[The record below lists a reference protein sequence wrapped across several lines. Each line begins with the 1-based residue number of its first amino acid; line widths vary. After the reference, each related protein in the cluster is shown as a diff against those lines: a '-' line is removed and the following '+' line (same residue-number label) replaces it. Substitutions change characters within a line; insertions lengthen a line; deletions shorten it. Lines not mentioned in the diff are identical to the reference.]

1 MTIASIRLRNFKRFL
16 NAELA
21 MRPLT
26 VLTGL
31 NGGGK
36 TSILHGLL
44 LARQASSGSPPPD
57 FVQLNGPFGL
67 ELGEVQDVLHLDA
80 DPDEGISVEV
90 DDVAGTSHRWKF
102 SASDERSL
110 NLRVLA
116 RPPAPLPALSGE
128 ARRFCY
134 LSAER
139 LGPRDT
145 LGASSVASDD
155 LQVGHRGEF
164 TAQVLAV
171 LDLKR
176 FRVSPKRLHPKTSE
190 LGGATTLRQQ
200 VEWWLSDIARPIALD
215 AEWVPGSGVTL
226 IRYRTPGH
234 PVERR
239 RPTNMGFGVT
249 YALPVITA
257 ALMASDDSLLL
268 VENPEAHLHPSGQ
281 SAIGAFLALIAS
293 DGVQVIVETHSDHV
307 INGIRRAI
315 AAERALAPEQAT
327 IQYFESDRSDMPG
340 IRSIDIRARGD
351 LSEWPPGF
359 FDQMDTD
366 LAVLA
371 KAHRSGK

>member
-1 MTIASIRLRNFKRFL
+1 MTITSIRLRNFKRFL
-16 NAELA
+16 QAELP
-21 MRPLT
+21 MKPLT

-36 TSILHGLL
+36 TSILHALL

-80 DPDEGISVEV
+80 DPDDGISVEV
-90 DDVAGTSHRWKF
+90 DDGAGTSHNWRF
-102 SASDERSL
+102 RTSDERSL
-110 NLRVLA
+110 NLRVLD
-116 RPPAPLPALSGE
+116 RPRTPPAALAGE
-128 ARRFCY
+128 ASRFSY

-171 LDLKR
+171 LDRL
-176 FRVSPKRLHPKTSE
+176 RVSAKRLNPKTHA

-257 ALMASDDSLLL
+257 ALMAPRDSLLL

-281 SAIGAFLALIAS
+281 SAIGAFLSMIAS

-315 AAERALAPEQAT
+315 AADRTLAPEEAT
-327 IQYFESDRSDMPG
+327 IQFFESDRSDMPG
-340 IRSIDIRARGD
+340 IRTIDIRARGD
-351 LSEWPPGF
+351 LSDWPPGF

-371 KAHRSGK
+371 KVRRSGK

>member
-1 MTIASIRLRNFKRFL
+1 MTISAIRLKNFKRFL
-16 NAELA
+16 QAELP

-36 TSILHGLL
+36 TSIIHALL

-80 DPDEGISVEV
+80 DPDEGILVEV
-90 DDVAGTSHRWKF
+90 DDHAGTKHSWKF
-102 SASDERSL
+102 RTSDERSL
-110 NLRVLA
+110 NLQVLD
-116 RPPAPLPALSGE
+116 RPHTPPAALTGE
-128 ARRFCY
+128 ARRFSY

-145 LGASSVASDD
+145 LGASSVAFDD

-171 LDLKR
+171 LER
-176 FRVSPKRLHPKTSE
+176 FRVSAKRLNPKTHE

-257 ALMASDDSLLL
+257 ALMAPRDSLLL

-281 SAIGAFLALIAS
+281 SAIGAFLSMIAS
-293 DGVQVIVETHSDHV
+293 DGVQVIVETHSDHI

-315 AAERALAPEQAT
+315 ATDRALAPEEST
-327 IQYFESDRSDMPG
+327 IQFFESNRSDVPG
-340 IRSIDIRARGD
+340 IHSIDILARGD
-351 LSEWPPGF
+351 LSDWPSGF

-366 LAVLA
+366 LAALA
-371 KAHRSGK
+371 KVRRAGK

>member
-1 MTIASIRLRNFKRFL
+1 MTITAIRLRNFKRFL
-16 NAELA
+16 DAEVQI
-21 MRPLT
+21 RPLT
-26 VLTGL
+26 VLAGL

-36 TSILHGLL
+36 TSVLHALL
-44 LARQASSGSPPPD
+44 LARQASAGAPPPD

-80 DPDEGISVEV
+80 DPDQGISLQLTEHSG
-90 DDVAGTSHRWKF
+90 ATHGWRF
-102 SASDERSL
+102 EAADERRL
-110 NLRVLA
+110 NLRVLDRPSA
-116 RPPAPLPALSGE
+116 PPAALSAE
-128 ARRFCY
+128 SRRFAY

-145 LGASSVASDD
+145 LGASSVAPDD

-171 LDLKR
+171 LERL
-176 FRVSPKRLHPKTSE
+176 RVSSRRLSPKTRS
-190 LGGATTLRQQ
+190 LGGAMTLRQQ
-200 VEWWLSDIARPIALD
+200 VEWWLSDIARPVALD

-257 ALMASDDSLLL
+257 ALMAPPQSLLL

-281 SAIGAFLALIAS
+281 SAIGAFLALVAA
-293 DGVQVIVETHSDHV
+293 DGVQVVLETHSDHV

-315 AAERALAPEQAT
+315 ARDRVLSPEMAT
-327 IQYFESDRSDMPG
+327 IQFFQSDRSDVPG
-340 IRSIDIRARGD
+340 IRTIEISARGD

-359 FDQMDTD
+359 FDQMDLD
-366 LAVLA
+366 LAALA
-371 KAHRSGK
+371 QARRAGK

>member
-1 MTIASIRLRNFKRFL
+1 VTITSIRLRNFKRFL
-16 NAELA
+16 QAELP
-21 MRPLT
+21 MKPLT

-36 TSILHGLL
+36 TSILHALL

-80 DPDEGISVEV
+80 DPDDGISVEV
-90 DDVAGTSHRWKF
+90 DDGAGTSHNWRF
-102 SASDERSL
+102 RTSDERSL
-110 NLRVLA
+110 NLRVLD
-116 RPPAPLPALSGE
+116 RPRTPPAALAGE
-128 ARRFCY
+128 ASRFSY

-171 LDLKR
+171 LDRL
-176 FRVSPKRLHPKTSE
+176 RVSAKRLNPKTHA

-257 ALMASDDSLLL
+257 ALMAPRDSLLL

-281 SAIGAFLALIAS
+281 SAIGAFLSMIAS

-315 AAERALAPEQAT
+315 AADRTLAPEEAT
-327 IQYFESDRSDMPG
+327 IQFFESDRSDMPG
-340 IRSIDIRARGD
+340 IRTIDIRARGD
-351 LSEWPPGF
+351 LSDWPPGF

-371 KAHRSGK
+371 KVRRSGK